1 MLRSLFMTVGLIG
14 CATVGEISQGS
25 LHVINIHCLLASLE
39 MLYNK
44 GPDYFSSVNR
54 TLSTGRTIF

>member
-1 MLRSLFMTVGLIG
+1 MTVGLIG

-54 TLSTGRTIF
+54 TLSTERTIF